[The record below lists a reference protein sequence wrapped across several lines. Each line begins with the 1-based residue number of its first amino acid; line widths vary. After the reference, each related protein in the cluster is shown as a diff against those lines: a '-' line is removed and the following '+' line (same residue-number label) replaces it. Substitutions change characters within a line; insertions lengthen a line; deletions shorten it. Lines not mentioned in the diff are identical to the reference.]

1 MLLGFFSWKWE
12 HLCPMDTFFHFFLK
26 NFCSKQ
32 LLCVRLR
39 DNTKFECCNF
49 CYREFRNNMSF
60 NVQLIC
66 AVICFAVDIPSSS
79 PPSPLSLYMLQLYR
93 ARTLPRYWEY
103 SVMKRWSKYYK
114 GEPVISW
121 LSPLT
126 WWLYK
131 FVL

>member
-1 MLLGFFSWKWE
+1 
-12 HLCPMDTFFHFFLK
+12 MDTFFHFFLK
-26 NFCSKQ
+26 IFCSKQ

-79 PPSPLSLYMLQLYR
+79 PPLSLHV
-93 ARTLPRYWEY
+93 AT
-103 SVMKRWSKYYK
+103 V
-114 GEPVISW
+114 
-121 LSPLT
+121 
-126 WWLYK
+126 
-131 FVL
+131 